1 MLVERLRKEWDARKY
16 VVPIDP
22 HPRFA
27 PEGLVMG
34 AGTVL
39 APADAKGGL
48 RSLNGQEGR
57 VLALLSA
64 AYGRAAE
71 PSVLSA
77 IDRAGKRWKDG
88 EDCLALIHLALAG
101 LRRLDDPEAA
111 RRLFMADG
119 LMNSGIDPGLIPRA
133 LDLDVTAHG
142 AFQRYNDAQ
151 PRVPAGSGDT
161 SGEWTRIVEPV
172 LTRLSAAAARFLGRL
187 ATRAVTR
194 NPYVLAVGLILV
206 PRRNNLHAGGDIPE
220 MPGFRYD

>member
-22 HPRFA
+22 NPRFA

-119 LMNSGIDPGLIPRA
+119 LMNSGIEPDVIARA

-142 AFQRYNDAQ
+142 RFQRYSDAQ
-151 PRVPAGSGDT
+151 PRVPAGSGEI
-161 SGEWTRIVEPV
+161 SGEWTRIGKSV
-172 LTRLSAAAARFLGRL
+172 LARLGAAAARFLAAR
-187 ATRAVTR
+187 AIAAVTS
-194 NPYVLAVGLILV
+194 
-206 PRRNNLHAGGDIPE
+206 IPI
-220 MPGFRYD
+220 PWPLG